1 MAFDGLTLCNQGHQD
16 SQLMHISYTEV
27 IEKLQL
33 EPLDQEGGFFRR
45 TYQSVE
51 TVNLREGYEQ
61 HLGTAI
67 YFLLTPDAFSAL
79 HWLEDD
85 ELYHFYIGDPVEL
98 YELDSKTGL
107 KQTVLGHNIM
117 NGQQVQYPVRGK
129 RWHGSRLVSGGQWAL
144 LGTTM
149 APGFAWDEFKLG
161 KRDALIHDFP
171 EHRTIIES
179 LTRPED
185 GHQ

>member
-1 MAFDGLTLCNQGHQD
+1 MP
-16 SQLMHISYTEV
+16 ISYTDV

-33 EPLDQEGGFFRR
+33 EPLDQEGGFYRR
-45 TYQSVE
+45 SYQTVE
-51 TVNLREGYEQ
+51 TIHLREGYEQ

-85 ELYHFYIGDPVEL
+85 ELYHFYLGDPVEL
-98 YELDSKTGL
+98 YELDSQTGL
-107 KQTVLGHNIM
+107 KRTVLGHSIQT
-117 NGQQVQYPVRGK
+117 GQQVQYPVRGK
-129 RWHGSRLVSGGQWAL
+129 RWHGSRLLTGGQWAL

-149 APGFAWDEFKLG
+149 APGFVWDEFKLG
-161 KRDALIHDFP
+161 KRDDLVHDFP
-171 EHRTIIES
+171 EHQNIIES
-179 LTRPED
+179 LTRTED